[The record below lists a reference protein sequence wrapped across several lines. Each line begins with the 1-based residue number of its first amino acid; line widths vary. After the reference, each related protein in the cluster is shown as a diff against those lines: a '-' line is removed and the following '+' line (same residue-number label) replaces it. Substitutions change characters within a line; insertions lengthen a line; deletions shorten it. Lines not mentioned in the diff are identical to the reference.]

1 MRLAEMTAAE
11 LRRLLPDEGEVLVVG
26 LGNRYMTADALGSRT
41 VERIFV
47 TRHLEQKGVR
57 RLRSVSAMAP
67 GVLGITGV
75 ETAEMVHG
83 VVERTKPMAVIAV
96 DALAAM
102 DTDRICTTIQVA
114 NTGIQPGSGVGNHRA
129 GLTLE
134 TLGIPVIAVGIPMV
148 VHASVIVRD
157 ALKQILRRDSEEEQ
171 AELMAEQLTRNL
183 LGEMVVTPRNID
195 ELVLHLAD
203 TLALA
208 INAALQSEFT
218 LDELSRRLH

>member
-83 VVERTKPMAVIAV
+83 VVERTKPTAVIAV

-102 DTDRICTTIQVA
+102 DTDRICTTI
-114 NTGIQPGSGVGNHRA
+114 
-129 GLTLE
+129 
-134 TLGIPVIAVGIPMV
+134 
-148 VHASVIVRD
+148 
-157 ALKQILRRDSEEEQ
+157 
-171 AELMAEQLTRNL
+171 
-183 LGEMVVTPRNID
+183 
-195 ELVLHLAD
+195 
-203 TLALA
+203 
-208 INAALQSEFT
+208 
-218 LDELSRRLH
+218 

>member
-1 MRLAEMTAAE
+1 
-11 LRRLLPDEGEVLVVG
+11 
-26 LGNRYMTADALGSRT
+26 
-41 VERIFV
+41 
-47 TRHLEQKGVR
+47 
-57 RLRSVSAMAP
+57 
-67 GVLGITGV
+67 
-75 ETAEMVHG
+75 
-83 VVERTKPMAVIAV
+83 
-96 DALAAM
+96 
-102 DTDRICTTIQVA
+102 
-114 NTGIQPGSGVGNHRA
+114 
-129 GLTLE
+129 
-134 TLGIPVIAVGIPMV
+134 MV
-148 VHASVIVRD
+148 VHASVIARE